1 MTDNIDLFVTNYNK
15 NFTGVSATTA
25 NVLIKQTQIYNSRLV
40 GYPLPGCPKP
50 VSRTTAYSFA
60 KVKPR
65 NKPFSI
71 WHVRRN
77 NEMRDA
83 IIARD
88 MLGLPIKIVFT
99 SAAQRRHSLVPRWLI
114 SKMDTVIATTK
125 LAASYVPNVGAIIP
139 HGVNTEKFTPSN
151 NLREAWKKTGY
162 PGVKG
167 IATVG
172 RIRKEKGT
180 DLFVDSMI
188 RVLPNMKD
196 LTALVIGKA
205 GDKDKSFLENL
216 KSKVNTA
223 GLNNRIIFTGE
234 ISAEKLPSIFRSLS
248 LLVALPR
255 YEGYG
260 MTPLEGMASGVPFVA
275 SNTGYFNEFSDQ
287 GRCGKVVPIEDLS
300 SAVDCINLFLTEEAY
315 RSKASIRSRTA
326 ADETYSISNEVG
338 LISDVYKQLWSL

>member
-25 NVLIKQTQIYNSRLV
+25 NVLLKQAQTYNLRLV
-40 GYPLPGCPKP
+40 GCSLPECPKP
-50 VSRTTAYSFA
+50 VSRATAYYLA
-60 KVKPR
+60 KAKPK
-65 NKPFSI
+65 NKLFSI

-88 MLGLPIKIVFT
+88 ILRLPIKIVFT
-99 SAAQRRHSLVPRWLI
+99 SAAQRQHSLVPRWLI
-114 SKMDTVIATTK
+114 SKMDTVIATTE

-139 HGVNTEKFTPSN
+139 HGVNTEKFRPSN
-151 NLREAWKKTGY
+151 NLRDAWKKTGY

-167 IATVG
+167 IATIG

-180 DLFVDSMI
+180 DFFVDSMI
-188 RVLPNMKD
+188 RILPNMKD
-196 LTALVIGKA
+196 LTALIIGKA

-223 GLNNRIIFTGE
+223 GLNDRIIFTGE
-234 ISAEKLPSIFRSLS
+234 ISAEKLPIIFRSLS

-255 YEGYG
+255 YEGFG

-275 SNTGYFNEFSDQ
+275 SSTGYFKEFSDQ
-287 GRCGKVVPIEDLS
+287 GRCGKVVPVGDLNSAIE
-300 SAVDCINLFLTEEAY
+300 CITLFLTEEEY
-315 RSKASIRSRTA
+315 RNEVSIRGRKA
-326 ADETYSISNEVG
+326 ANETYSISNEAQ
-338 LISDVYKQLWSL
+338 LIGDVYKQLWSV

>member
-25 NVLIKQTQIYNSRLV
+25 NVLLKQAQTYNLRLV
-40 GYPLPGCPKP
+40 GCSLPECPKP
-50 VSRTTAYSFA
+50 VSRATAYYLA
-60 KVKPR
+60 KAKPK
-65 NKPFSI
+65 NKLFSI

-88 MLGLPIKIVFT
+88 ILRLPIKIVFT
-99 SAAQRRHSLVPRWLI
+99 SAAQRQHSLVPRWLI
-114 SKMDTVIATTK
+114 SKMDTVIATTE

-139 HGVNTEKFTPSN
+139 HGVNTEKFRPSN
-151 NLREAWKKTGY
+151 NLRDAWKKTGY

-167 IATVG
+167 IATIG

-180 DLFVDSMI
+180 DFFVDSMI
-188 RVLPNMKD
+188 RILPNMKD
-196 LTALVIGKA
+196 LTALIIGKA

-223 GLNNRIIFTGE
+223 GLNDRIIFTGE

-255 YEGYG
+255 YEGFG

-275 SNTGYFNEFSDQ
+275 SSTGYFKEFSDQ
-287 GRCGKVVPIEDLS
+287 GRCGKVVPVGDLNSAIE
-300 SAVDCINLFLTEEAY
+300 CITLFLTEEEY
-315 RSKASIRSRTA
+315 RNEVSIRGRKA
-326 ADETYSISNEVG
+326 ANETYSISNEAQ
-338 LISDVYKQLWSL
+338 LIGDVYKQLWSV

>member
-15 NFTGVSATTA
+15 NFTGVSATAA
-25 NVLIKQTQIYNSRLV
+25 NVLLKQVQTYNLRLV
-40 GYPLPGCPKP
+40 GCSLPECPKP
-50 VSRTTAYSFA
+50 VSVTKAYYFA
-60 KVKPR
+60 KAKPK

-88 MLGLPIKIVFT
+88 MLRLPIKVVFT

-114 SKMDTVIATTK
+114 SKMDTVIATTE

-139 HGVNTEKFTPSN
+139 HGVNTEKFRPSN
-151 NLREAWKKTGY
+151 NLKDAWKKTGY
-162 PGVKG
+162 PGVRG
-167 IATVG
+167 IATIG

-188 RVLPNMKD
+188 RILPNIKNV
-196 LTALVIGKA
+196 TALIIGKA

-223 GLNNRIIFTGE
+223 KLNHRIIFTGE
-234 ISAEKLPSIFRSLS
+234 IPTEKLPSILGSLS

-255 YEGYG
+255 YEGFG

-275 SNTGYFNEFSDQ
+275 SSTGYFKEFSDQ
-287 GRCGKVVPIEDLS
+287 GRCGKVVPVGDIN
-300 SAVDCINLFLTEEAY
+300 SAAQCIKLFLTEEEH
-315 RSKASIRSRTA
+315 RKEASIRCRKA
-326 ADETYSISNEVG
+326 ANETYSINNEVD
-338 LISDVYKQLWSL
+338 LISGVYQQLWSK

>member
-25 NVLIKQTQIYNSRLV
+25 NVLQKQAQTYNLRLV
-40 GYPLPGCPKP
+40 GCSLPECPKP
-50 VSRTTAYSFA
+50 VSRATAYSFA
-60 KVKPR
+60 RTKPR

-88 MLGLPIKIVFT
+88 MLRLPIKIVFT

-114 SKMDTVIATTK
+114 SKMDKVIATTE
-125 LAASYVPNVGAIIP
+125 LAASYVPNLGAIIP
-139 HGVNTEKFTPSN
+139 HGVNTEKFKPSN
-151 NLREAWKKTGY
+151 NLIGAWKKTGY
-162 PGVKG
+162 PGAKG

-188 RVLPNMKD
+188 RILPNMKD
-196 LTALVIGKA
+196 LTALIIGKA
-205 GDKDKSFLENL
+205 GDKDKRFLENL

-223 GLNNRIIFTGE
+223 GLKDRIIFTGE
-234 ISAEKLPSIFRSLS
+234 MSAEKLPSIFRSLS

-255 YEGYG
+255 YEGFG

-275 SNTGYFNEFSDQ
+275 SSTGYFKEFSDQ
-287 GRCGKVVPIEDLS
+287 GRCGKVVPVGDLN
-300 SAVDCINLFLTEEAY
+300 SAVECINFFLTEEAY
-315 RSKASIRSRTA
+315 RNEASIRSRKVA
-326 ADETYSISNEVG
+326 KETYSISNEVE
-338 LISDVYKQLWSL
+338 LISDVYKQLWSV

>member
-25 NVLIKQTQIYNSRLV
+25 NVLLKQAQTYNLRLV
-40 GYPLPGCPKP
+40 GCSLPECPKP
-50 VSRTTAYSFA
+50 VSRATAYYLA
-60 KVKPR
+60 KAKPK
-65 NKPFSI
+65 NKLFSI

-88 MLGLPIKIVFT
+88 ILRLPIKIVFT
-99 SAAQRRHSLVPRWLI
+99 SAAQRQHSLVPRWLI
-114 SKMDTVIATTK
+114 SKMDTVIATTE

-139 HGVNTEKFTPSN
+139 HGVNTEKFRPSN
-151 NLREAWKKTGY
+151 NLRDAWKKTGY

-167 IATVG
+167 IATIG

-180 DLFVDSMI
+180 DFFVDSMI
-188 RVLPNMKD
+188 RILPNMKD
-196 LTALVIGKA
+196 LTALIIGKA

-216 KSKVNTA
+216 KSKVNNA
-223 GLNNRIIFTGE
+223 GLNDRIIFTGE
-234 ISAEKLPSIFRSLS
+234 ISAEKLPIIFRSLS

-255 YEGYG
+255 YEGFG

-275 SNTGYFNEFSDQ
+275 SSTGYFKEFSDQ
-287 GRCGKVVPIEDLS
+287 GRCGKVVPVGDLNSAIE
-300 SAVDCINLFLTEEAY
+300 CITLFLTEEEY
-315 RSKASIRSRTA
+315 RNEVSIRGRKA
-326 ADETYSISNEVG
+326 ANETYSISNEAQ
-338 LISDVYKQLWSL
+338 LIGDVYKQLWSV

>member
-25 NVLIKQTQIYNSRLV
+25 NVLLKQAQTYNLRLV
-40 GYPLPGCPKP
+40 GCSLPECPKP
-50 VSRTTAYSFA
+50 VSRATAYYLA
-60 KVKPR
+60 KAKPK
-65 NKPFSI
+65 NKLFSI

-88 MLGLPIKIVFT
+88 ILRLPIKIVFT
-99 SAAQRRHSLVPRWLI
+99 SAAQRQHSLVPRWLI
-114 SKMDTVIATTK
+114 SKMDTVIATTE

-139 HGVNTEKFTPSN
+139 HGVNTEKFRPSN
-151 NLREAWKKTGY
+151 NLRDAWKKTGY

-167 IATVG
+167 IATIG

-180 DLFVDSMI
+180 DFFVDSMI
-188 RVLPNMKD
+188 RILPNMKD
-196 LTALVIGKA
+196 LTALIIGKA

-223 GLNNRIIFTGE
+223 GLNDRIIFTGE
-234 ISAEKLPSIFRSLS
+234 ISTEKLPIIFRSLS

-255 YEGYG
+255 YEGFG

-275 SNTGYFNEFSDQ
+275 SSTGYFKEFSDQ
-287 GRCGKVVPIEDLS
+287 GRCGKVVPVGDLNSAIE
-300 SAVDCINLFLTEEAY
+300 CITLFLTEEEY
-315 RSKASIRSRTA
+315 RNEVSIRGRKA
-326 ADETYSISNEVG
+326 ANETYSISNEAQ
-338 LISDVYKQLWSL
+338 LIGDVYKQLWSV

>member
-25 NVLIKQTQIYNSRLV
+25 NVLLKQAQTYNLRLV
-40 GYPLPGCPKP
+40 GCSLPECPKP
-50 VSRTTAYSFA
+50 VSRATAYYLA
-60 KVKPR
+60 KAKPK
-65 NKPFSI
+65 NKLFSI

-88 MLGLPIKIVFT
+88 ILRLPIKIVFT
-99 SAAQRRHSLVPRWLI
+99 SAAQRQHSLVPRWLI
-114 SKMDTVIATTK
+114 SKMDTVIATTE

-139 HGVNTEKFTPSN
+139 HGVNTEKFRPSN
-151 NLREAWKKTGY
+151 NLRDAWKKTGY

-167 IATVG
+167 IATIG

-180 DLFVDSMI
+180 DFFVDSMI
-188 RVLPNMKD
+188 RILPNMKD
-196 LTALVIGKA
+196 LTALIIGKA

-223 GLNNRIIFTGE
+223 GLNDRIIFTGE
-234 ISAEKLPSIFRSLS
+234 ISAEKLPIIFRSLS

-255 YEGYG
+255 YEGFG

-275 SNTGYFNEFSDQ
+275 SSTGYFKEFSDQ
-287 GRCGKVVPIEDLS
+287 GRCGKVVPVGDLNSAIE
-300 SAVDCINLFLTEEAY
+300 CITLFLTEEEY
-315 RSKASIRSRTA
+315 RNEVSIRGRKA
-326 ADETYSISNEVG
+326 ANETYSISNEVQ
-338 LISDVYKQLWSL
+338 LIGDVYKQLWSV

>member
-25 NVLIKQTQIYNSRLV
+25 NVLLKQAQTYNLRLV
-40 GYPLPGCPKP
+40 GCSLPECPKP
-50 VSRTTAYSFA
+50 VSRATAYYLA
-60 KVKPR
+60 KAKPK
-65 NKPFSI
+65 NKLFSI

-88 MLGLPIKIVFT
+88 ILRLPIKIVFT
-99 SAAQRRHSLVPRWLI
+99 SAAQRQHSLVPRWLI
-114 SKMDTVIATTK
+114 SKMDTVIATTE

-139 HGVNTEKFTPSN
+139 HGVNTEKFRPSN
-151 NLREAWKKTGY
+151 NLRDAWKKTGY

-167 IATVG
+167 IATIG

-180 DLFVDSMI
+180 DFFVDSMI
-188 RVLPNMKD
+188 RILPNMKD
-196 LTALVIGKA
+196 LTALIIGKA

-223 GLNNRIIFTGE
+223 GLKDRIIFTGE
-234 ISAEKLPSIFRSLS
+234 ISAEKLPIIFRSLS

-255 YEGYG
+255 YEGFG

-275 SNTGYFNEFSDQ
+275 SSTGYFKEFSDQ
-287 GRCGKVVPIEDLS
+287 GRCGKVVPVGDLNSAIE
-300 SAVDCINLFLTEEAY
+300 CITLFLTEEEY
-315 RSKASIRSRTA
+315 RNEVSIRGRKA
-326 ADETYSISNEVG
+326 ANETYSISNEAQ
-338 LISDVYKQLWSL
+338 LIGDVYKQLWSV

>member
-25 NVLIKQTQIYNSRLV
+25 NVLLKQAQTYNLRLV
-40 GYPLPGCPKP
+40 GCSLPECPKP
-50 VSRTTAYSFA
+50 VSRATAYYLA
-60 KVKPR
+60 KAKPK
-65 NKPFSI
+65 NKLFSI

-88 MLGLPIKIVFT
+88 ILRLPIKIVFT
-99 SAAQRRHSLVPRWLI
+99 SAAQRQHSLVPRWLI
-114 SKMDTVIATTK
+114 SKMDTVIATTE

-139 HGVNTEKFTPSN
+139 HGVNTEKFRPSN
-151 NLREAWKKTGY
+151 NLRDAWKKTGY

-167 IATVG
+167 IATIG

-180 DLFVDSMI
+180 DFFVDSMI
-188 RVLPNMKD
+188 RILPNMKD
-196 LTALVIGKA
+196 LTALIIGKA

-223 GLNNRIIFTGE
+223 GLNDRIIFTGE
-234 ISAEKLPSIFRSLS
+234 ISTEKLPIIFRSLS

-255 YEGYG
+255 YEGFG

-275 SNTGYFNEFSDQ
+275 SSTGYFKEFSDQ
-287 GRCGKVVPIEDLS
+287 GRCGKVVPVGDLNSAIE
-300 SAVDCINLFLTEEAY
+300 CITLFLTEEEY
-315 RSKASIRSRTA
+315 RNEVSIRGRKA
-326 ADETYSISNEVG
+326 ANETYSISNEAQ
-338 LISDVYKQLWSL
+338 LIDDVYKQLWSV

>member
-1 MTDNIDLFVTNYNK
+1 
-15 NFTGVSATTA
+15 
-25 NVLIKQTQIYNSRLV
+25 
-40 GYPLPGCPKP
+40 
-50 VSRTTAYSFA
+50 
-60 KVKPR
+60 
-65 NKPFSI
+65 
-71 WHVRRN
+71 
-77 NEMRDA
+77 
-83 IIARD
+83 
-88 MLGLPIKIVFT
+88 
-99 SAAQRRHSLVPRWLI
+99 
-114 SKMDTVIATTK
+114 MDTVIATTK

-255 YEGYG
+255 YEGFG

-275 SNTGYFNEFSDQ
+275 SSTGYFKEFSDQ
-287 GRCGKVVPIEDLS
+287 GRCGKVVPVGDLNSAIE
-300 SAVDCINLFLTEEAY
+300 CITLFLTEEEY
-315 RSKASIRSRTA
+315 RNEVSIRGRKA
-326 ADETYSISNEVG
+326 ANETYSISNEAQ
-338 LISDVYKQLWSL
+338 LIGDVYKQLWSV

>member
-25 NVLIKQTQIYNSRLV
+25 NVLLKQAQTYNLRLV
-40 GYPLPGCPKP
+40 GCSLPECPKP
-50 VSRTTAYSFA
+50 VSRATAYYLA
-60 KVKPR
+60 KAKPK
-65 NKPFSI
+65 NKLFSI

-88 MLGLPIKIVFT
+88 ILRLPIKIVFT
-99 SAAQRRHSLVPRWLI
+99 SAAQRQHSLVPRWLI
-114 SKMDTVIATTK
+114 SKMDTVIATTE

-139 HGVNTEKFTPSN
+139 HGVNTEKFRPSN
-151 NLREAWKKTGY
+151 NLRDAWKKTGY

-167 IATVG
+167 IATIG

-180 DLFVDSMI
+180 DFFVDSMI
-188 RVLPNMKD
+188 RILPNMKD
-196 LTALVIGKA
+196 LTALIIGKA
-205 GDKDKSFLENL
+205 GDKDKRFLEIL

-223 GLNNRIIFTGE
+223 GLNDRIIFTGE
-234 ISAEKLPSIFRSLS
+234 ISAEKLPIIFRSLS

-255 YEGYG
+255 YEGFG

-275 SNTGYFNEFSDQ
+275 SSTGYFKEFSDQ
-287 GRCGKVVPIEDLS
+287 GRCGKVVPVGDLNSAIE
-300 SAVDCINLFLTEEAY
+300 CITLFLTEEEY
-315 RSKASIRSRTA
+315 RNEVSIRGRKA
-326 ADETYSISNEVG
+326 ANETYSISNEAQ
-338 LISDVYKQLWSL
+338 LIGDVYKQLWSV